1 VLRLEQGLAT
11 ALLAVLVAAGPA
23 GAGEAVDKGS
33 GPASANRKLED
44 VERAIQQDK
53 ARALE
58 LQRKSAAIASELD
71 SLRQQMIAAARAT
84 QEEEQQL
91 SALESR
97 LEELRRAEEE
107 KGRELQARRAQLAET
122 LAALERLALYPP
134 EAMAALPE
142 SPVDTVRS
150 ALLLRAVVP
159 EVEARAERL
168 RGDLAALDSL
178 RSRIAEQHETIAAA
192 KEKLDADHARLV
204 ALLERKAVLYR
215 ETEADR
221 ARAEDRVARLG
232 SEAKD
237 LRELIEKL
245 EAERAE
251 REALARAQPAPPPAS
266 VAPPAASPA
275 APAPGAEVAALPPS
289 QPTTIRPIGEAQGQL
304 TLPARGE
311 IVQEFGQSGD
321 YGAASKGLTIRTR
334 GGAEV
339 VAPYDGQVVFAG
351 PFRGYGPILIIEHTE
366 GYHTLLAGLSRIDAA
381 PGQWV
386 LGGEPVGVMGDQRD
400 GDGPELYV
408 ELRRNGRPINPLPW
422 LALHNGKVSG

>member
-1 VLRLEQGLAT
+1 MLRLEQGLAA
-11 ALLAVLVAAGPA
+11 ALLAALVAAGPA
-23 GAGEAVDKGS
+23 GAGEAADNGG
-33 GPASANRKLED
+33 GPASAKGKLED
-44 VERAIQQDK
+44 VERAIRQDK

-91 SALESR
+91 SELEAR
-97 LEELRRAEEE
+97 LGELRRAEEE
-107 KGRELQARRAQLAET
+107 KGRDLQARRAQLTET

-150 ALLLRAVVP
+150 ALLLRAAVP

-168 RGDLAALDSL
+168 RGDLVALDSL
-178 RSRIAEQHETIAAA
+178 RSRIAEQHETIVAA
-192 KEKLDADHARLV
+192 KEKLDADRARLA

-232 SEAKD
+232 GEAKD

-251 REALARAQPAPPPAS
+251 REALAQRKPAPPPAS
-266 VAPPAASPA
+266 ALPLVALPA
-275 APAPGAEVAALPPS
+275 APAPGAEVAALSPS

-304 TLPARGE
+304 TLPARGD

-334 GGAEV
+334 AGAEV

-366 GYHTLLAGLSRIDAA
+366 GYHTLLAGFSRIDAA